1 MSKTARCRSNA
12 EASSSTASPGMQY
25 LQKATFAQAL
35 MERTWMKEQEA
46 KQLFLQITGTRSGQ
60 PESACHIRIRHAK
73 AEGHARS
80 LLHVCSGS
88 RLVTVSVKTLLSRG
102 SPLPGVGLFHLRL
115 FRSRTTISMCRSC
128 IHGHGGI
135 GGCRSHGLQLQA
147 HQAALSCES
156 TAPSETL
163 LQLIQAGFTPTYQ
176 CMRAWYFQ
184 CSYG

>member
-25 LQKATFAQAL
+25 LHKATFAQAL

-46 KQLFLQITGTRSGQ
+46 KQLFLQITGKRDGQ
-60 PESACHIRIRHAK
+60 PEVALYNCICH
-73 AEGHARS
+73 AEGRACS

-88 RLVTVSVKTLLSRG
+88 RLVTVSMKTVPSSFSLLS
-102 SPLPGVGLFHLRL
+102 GVRLLHLQ
-115 FRSRTTISMCRSC
+115 FSHPSTTLSMCRPC

-147 HQAALSCES
+147 HQAALSCKS
-156 TAPSETL
+156 TAHSKTK
-163 LQLIQAGFTPTYQ
+163 LQLIQAGVTPTYE
-176 CMRAWYFQ
+176 CMRAWCFQ
-184 CSYG
+184 YLYG